1 MPQAR
6 QGSGLGL
13 FEVILYFEKNLWAF
27 STCAYSPHS
36 RAALEFAE
44 REFSV
49 HALHHK
55 LGKVRARSACVT
67 DQLDNYYFAKKNGRW
82 QIESNRTRS
91 KPSRVT
97 GIRVFVR
104 GSFFRLKQ
112 GKYPLA
118 KPGALSS
125 EPLKAAT
132 GDANAAPIR

>member
-67 DQLDNYYFAKKNGRW
+67 DQLDNYYFAKKNGKW

-97 GIRVFVR
+97 GIRVFESEDHFS
-104 GSFFRLKQ
+104 GS
-112 GKYPLA
+112 
-118 KPGALSS
+118 SS
-125 EPLKAAT
+125 
-132 GDANAAPIR
+132 